1 MQGFKSA
8 QALAKI
14 TTISFDG
21 DGTLWDFRSS
31 MESALTLT
39 LQQLRLIVA
48 NEATKH
54 LTVRKMI
61 EIRDSVAKKLGEEVV
76 GHEEIRY
83 AAFLRTLEYVGDPS
97 QEIAEQLYRLYMDT
111 RFSGT
116 KPYPDV
122 PVGLRD
128 LKSRYRIG
136 MISNGNSYPERCG
149 LPNTF
154 DFTVF
159 AHECGFR
166 KPDRHIFELA
176 LSRFGCDPQ
185 EVLHVGDSLKDD
197 VFGANNS
204 GLRSVW
210 LNREHLD
217 NKTDIIPDLEIL
229 DMYGLTAILQ

>member
-1 MQGFKSA
+1 MPGFKSA
-8 QALAKI
+8 QDLDKI

-39 LQQLRLIVA
+39 LQQLRIIVA
-48 NEATKH
+48 NEATKR
-54 LTVRKMI
+54 LTVQKMI
-61 EIRDSVAKKLGEEVV
+61 EIRDSVARKLGEGVV
-76 GHEEIRY
+76 SHEEIRY
-83 AAFLRTLEYVGDPS
+83 TAFLRTLEYVGAPS
-97 QEIAEQLYRLYMDT
+97 QPVAKQLYQLYMDA

-116 KPYPDV
+116 RLYPDV
-122 PVGLRD
+122 PVGLKD

-149 LPNTF
+149 LPDTF

-166 KPDRHIFELA
+166 KPDHHIFEFA
-176 LSRFGCDPQ
+176 LSRSGCQLQ

-210 LNREHLD
+210 LNREHLI
-217 NKTDIIPDLEIL
+217 NETNIIPDLEIR
-229 DMYGLTAILQ
+229 DMHGLNAVLR